1 MMNSKLAFV
10 FPGQGSQTV
19 GMLDSFNQNS
29 VVQETLNQAS
39 LALGL
44 DVNKMIHEGPA
55 ETLAL
60 TQNTQPVML
69 TAAIACY
76 RAWIAAGGA
85 TPEILAGHSLGEYTA
100 YVAAQALD
108 FTQVLPLVSYRAKV
122 MQEAVPVGEGSM
134 AAIVGLSD
142 EAVRESCSQAHQVTG
157 RIVEAVN
164 FNAPSQVVI
173 AGYKDAV
180 DKACELA
187 KASGAKMAILLP
199 VSSPFH
205 SSLLKPAALQLEEYL
220 SQVSFAVPQKTVVN
234 NVDVSVLTD
243 PDKIKDSL
251 VRQAYHPVRW
261 VEVIQWMAAQGV
273 THVVEC
279 GPGKVLAGMVKRIDK
294 NIHIF
299 GISSPET
306 IDSVLTQINL

>member
-108 FTQVLPLVSYRAKV
+108 FTQALPLVSYRAKV

-180 DKACELA
+180 DKAC
-187 KASGAKMAILLP
+187 
-199 VSSPFH
+199 
-205 SSLLKPAALQLEEYL
+205 
-220 SQVSFAVPQKTVVN
+220 
-234 NVDVSVLTD
+234 
-243 PDKIKDSL
+243 
-251 VRQAYHPVRW
+251 
-261 VEVIQWMAAQGV
+261 
-273 THVVEC
+273 
-279 GPGKVLAGMVKRIDK
+279 
-294 NIHIF
+294 
-299 GISSPET
+299 
-306 IDSVLTQINL
+306 